1 LTQRSFLL
9 ALAATF
15 FFFLAMSAYVLMPR
29 QLWELG
35 ASDSAIGWVM
45 GAIQV
50 TTAVFMPLVG
60 MLLHRVSPRGF
71 MVVGALLMAAG
82 SAALAQIDQLSF
94 WLYLIRAVQ
103 GLGFAAFFVSAGT
116 LVVTVVPEHQRAQ
129 GLSVWGAGVLITQ
142 AVAPLAAE
150 QVLAVGS
157 FAHVY
162 WAAAGACVLA
172 ALTSLALPPQR
183 PEEAVPT
190 PLLTLLRKPAIAVGL
205 LALLSGS
212 LGFGTLYSFLSAF
225 TEREG
230 LGPVGPFFA
239 AYTVGSLAVRIVGSK
254 LADRV
259 DRRLVIVPALVLAAL
274 AIGALWL
281 VSAGWHLVIVGAL
294 YGAGSGFAYPALM
307 AFVVDQAEP
316 AARARAV
323 ALDNWSFTI
332 GMLLA
337 AVVFGPIADALTLR
351 LAFLGV
357 GVLGASSALAL
368 LAVRLPRATVQAGS
382 APERQR
388 G

>member
-15 FFFLAMSAYVLMPR
+15 LFFLAMSAFVLMPR

-35 ASDSAIGWVM
+35 ASDSVIGWVM

-50 TTAVFMPLVG
+50 PTALFMPLVG

-71 MVVGALLMAAG
+71 MVAGALVMAAG
-82 SAALAQIDQLSF
+82 CAALAQIDQLSW
-94 WLYLIRAVQ
+94 WLYAIRAVQ
-103 GLGFAAFFVSAGT
+103 GLGFAAFFVSVGT
-116 LVVTVVPEHQRAQ
+116 LVVTVVPDAQRAQ

-150 QVLAVGS
+150 QVLEVGS

-162 WAAAGACVLA
+162 WAAAGACVAA
-172 ALTSLALPPQR
+172 ALVCLALPAQR

-190 PLLTLLRKPAIAVGL
+190 PLLTLLRKPAVSVGL
-205 LALLSGS
+205 LALMSGS
-212 LGFGTLYSFLSAF
+212 LGFGTIYSFLSAF

-239 AYTVGSLAVRIVGSK
+239 AYTVGSLAVRIVGGRW
-254 LADRV
+254 ADRI
-259 DRRLVIVPALVLAAL
+259 DRRLVIVPALVLSAA
-274 AIGALWL
+274 AIASLWL
-281 VSAGWHLVIVGAL
+281 VTAGWHLIVVGVL

-332 GMLLA
+332 GMLIA
-337 AVVFGPIADALTLR
+337 ATLFGPAAEAVSMR
-351 LAFLGV
+351 VAFVGV
-357 GVLGASSALAL
+357 GVFGAGTALAL
-368 LAVRLPRATVQAGS
+368 LALRLPRADRPTEG
-382 APERQR
+382 
-388 G
+388 